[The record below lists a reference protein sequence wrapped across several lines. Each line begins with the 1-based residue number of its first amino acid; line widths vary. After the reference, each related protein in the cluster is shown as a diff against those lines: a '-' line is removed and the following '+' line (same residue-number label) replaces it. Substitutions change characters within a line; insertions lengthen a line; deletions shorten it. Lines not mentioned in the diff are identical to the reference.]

1 LALDYLHKALVSL
14 MPTQAVR
21 IVLDEHPLIWE
32 MLDHLSQSLIKN
44 KQGNNELI
52 QYIQSLQSMSDTIE
66 SNAVQTVSHVP
77 NIEFLTKRELQILQK
92 VSEGCTDIE
101 LAAKVF
107 LSVNTVKWHLRNI
120 YNKLEVRSRL
130 EAVTEAKK
138 LGLIS

>member
-1 LALDYLHKALVSL
+1 
-14 MPTQAVR
+14 
-21 IVLDEHPLIWE
+21 
-32 MLDHLSQSLIKN
+32 
-44 KQGNNELI
+44 
-52 QYIQSLQSMSDTIE
+52 MSDTIA

-92 VSEGCTDIE
+92 GSEGCTDIE